1 MKRIPHPVS
10 QEVEVGSAMSISAS
24 DLERHTYCPM
34 SWHLSRQ
41 GVGAEGEAVI
51 EGVRRHAE
59 IHSTM
64 EEARV
69 GRQAFRRS
77 ATIWSWWFTVVL
89 VFSLESFIIYRLLNS
104 EASPVEMAR
113 FLSTLGL
120 SSLFAGVL
128 LILLPWREPLNWSIP
143 DSKTEF
149 ESTGVM
155 PILNPPDFIGGWFE
169 GGRLEAS
176 FLLAAIVFGLH
187 ALALGTFLDAENAAF
202 VLVISAFLW
211 TGLASWRLQV
221 LLLAHQQAEVARVR
235 AGLDEKTEVV
245 YSDDEQGAGLLTD
258 PKTGLR
264 GRPDQIVIVDGD
276 FIPVEQ
282 KTGKIPAKP
291 HDSHRMQVLAYLH
304 LVECETGRSSPYGVI
319 RYGDDHLFQVAWDDV
334 ARADLFSAVEEVQRL
349 MKEGGAT
356 RNHERVGKCRNC
368 SRRHACP
375 ERLDASA

>member
-1 MKRIPHPVS
+1 MS
-10 QEVEVGSAMSISAS
+10 SEEVVDSALLISAS

-34 SWHLSRQ
+34 SWHLSRE
-41 GVGAEGEAVI
+41 GVSAEGDAVL
-51 EGVRRHAE
+51 EGVRRHAQ

-64 EEARV
+64 EDARA
-69 GRQAFRRS
+69 GQQAFRRS

-89 VFSLESFIIYRLLNS
+89 VFALEGFIIYRLLNS
-104 EASPVEMAR
+104 DASPVEMAR
-113 FLSTLGL
+113 FLSSLGL
-120 SSLFAGVL
+120 SALLAGVL
-128 LILLPWREPLNWSIP
+128 LILLPWREPLNWSVP
-143 DSKTEF
+143 DSTSEF
-149 ESTGVM
+149 EASGVM
-155 PILNPPDFIGGWFE
+155 PILNPPDFIGGWFQ

-176 FLLAAIVFGLH
+176 FLLASIVFGLH

-221 LLLAHQQAEVARVR
+221 LLLAHQRSEVARVK
-235 AGLDEKTEVV
+235 AGLDKKTEVV
-245 YSDDEQGAGLLTD
+245 YSDDDQGAGLLKD
-258 PKTGLR
+258 PTTGLR

-282 KTGKIPAKP
+282 KTGKIPSAP
-291 HDSHRMQVLAYLH
+291 HDSHRMQLLAYLH

-319 RYGDDHLFQVAWDDV
+319 RYGEEHIFQVPWDDA
-334 ARADLFSAVEEVQRL
+334 ARTDLFSAVAEVQRL
-349 MKEGGAT
+349 MREGGAT

-368 SRRHACP
+368 SRRHACS

>member
-1 MKRIPHPVS
+1 MS
-10 QEVEVGSAMSISAS
+10 SEEVVDSALLISAS

-34 SWHLSRQ
+34 SWHLSRE
-41 GVGAEGEAVI
+41 GVSAEGDAVL
-51 EGVRRHAE
+51 EGVRRHAQ

-64 EEARV
+64 EDARA
-69 GRQAFRRS
+69 GQQAFRRS

-89 VFSLESFIIYRLLNS
+89 VFALEGFIIYRLLNS
-104 EASPVEMAR
+104 DASPVEMAR
-113 FLSTLGL
+113 FLSSLGL
-120 SSLFAGVL
+120 SALLAGVL
-128 LILLPWREPLNWSIP
+128 LILLPWREPLNWSVP
-143 DSKTEF
+143 DSTSEF
-149 ESTGVM
+149 EASGVM
-155 PILNPPDFIGGWFE
+155 PILNPPDFIGGWFQ

-176 FLLAAIVFGLH
+176 FLLASIVFGLH

-221 LLLAHQQAEVARVR
+221 LLLAHQRSEVARVK
-235 AGLDEKTEVV
+235 AGLDKKTEVV
-245 YSDDEQGAGLLTD
+245 YSDDDQGAGLLKD
-258 PKTGLR
+258 PTTGLR

-282 KTGKIPAKP
+282 KTGKIPSAP
-291 HDSHRMQVLAYLH
+291 HDSHRMQLLAYLH

-319 RYGDDHLFQVAWDDV
+319 RYGEEHIFQVPWDDA
-334 ARADLFSAVEEVQRL
+334 ARTDLFSAVAEVQRL
-349 MKEGGAT
+349 MREGGAT

>member
-1 MKRIPHPVS
+1 MS
-10 QEVEVGSAMSISAS
+10 SEEVVDSALLISAS

-34 SWHLSRQ
+34 SWHLSRE
-41 GVGAEGEAVI
+41 GVSAEGDAVL
-51 EGVRRHAE
+51 EGVRRHAQ

-64 EEARV
+64 EDARA
-69 GRQAFRRS
+69 GQQAFRRS

-89 VFSLESFIIYRLLNS
+89 VFALEGFIIYRLLNS
-104 EASPVEMAR
+104 DASPVEMAR
-113 FLSTLGL
+113 FLSSLGL
-120 SSLFAGVL
+120 SALLAGVL
-128 LILLPWREPLNWSIP
+128 LILLPWREPLNWSVP
-143 DSKTEF
+143 DSTSEF
-149 ESTGVM
+149 EASGVM
-155 PILNPPDFIGGWFE
+155 PILNPPDFIGGWFQ

-176 FLLAAIVFGLH
+176 FLLASIVFGLH

-221 LLLAHQQAEVARVR
+221 LLLAHQRSEVARVK
-235 AGLDEKTEVV
+235 AGLDKKTEVI
-245 YSDDEQGAGLLTD
+245 YSDDDQGAGLLKD
-258 PKTGLR
+258 PTTGLR

-282 KTGKIPAKP
+282 KTGKIPSAP
-291 HDSHRMQVLAYLH
+291 HDSHRMQLLAYLH

-319 RYGDDHLFQVAWDDV
+319 RYGEEHIFQVPWDDA
-334 ARADLFSAVEEVQRL
+334 ARTDLFSAVAEVQRL
-349 MKEGGAT
+349 MREGGAT

>member
-1 MKRIPHPVS
+1 MPL
-10 QEVEVGSAMSISAS
+10 EMGVGLAMSISAS

-34 SWHLSRQ
+34 SWHLSRE
-41 GVGAEGEAVI
+41 GIGAKGEAVV

-64 EEARV
+64 EEARA
-69 GRQAFRRS
+69 GQQAFRRS

-89 VFSLESFIIYRLLNS
+89 VFALEGFIIYRLLNS
-104 EASPVEMAR
+104 DASPVKMAR

-128 LILLPWREPLNWSIP
+128 LILLPWREPLDWSIP
-143 DSKTEF
+143 DSRTEF
-149 ESTGVM
+149 ESSGVM
-155 PILNPPDFIGGWFE
+155 PILNPPDFIGGWFQ

-176 FLLAAIVFGLH
+176 FLLASIVFGLH
-187 ALALGTFLDAENAAF
+187 ALALSTFLDAENAAF

-221 LLLAHQQAEVARVR
+221 LLLAHQKSEVARVK
-235 AGLDEKTEVV
+235 AGLDEKTEVI
-245 YSDDEQGAGLLTD
+245 YSDDEQGAGLLKD
-258 PKTGLR
+258 PNTGLR

-282 KTGKIPAKP
+282 KTGKIPSNP
-291 HDSHRMQVLAYLH
+291 HESHRMQLLAYLH

-319 RYGDDHLFQVAWDDV
+319 RYGEHHIFQVPWDNG
-334 ARADLFSAVEEVQRL
+334 ARADLFSAIEEVQRL
-349 MKEGGAT
+349 MEEGGAR